1 VWNDGGAI
9 PRPPFSSAIR
19 LMKFGYCCL
28 ERASQIICR
37 ERSIWVKGTS
47 RNPGCHWEGLNFL
60 HSPHCKLS
68 STRQQY
74 CLVLA
79 GEQWFPYF
87 SGAQDV
93 RFCEDMVLS
102 RRSNPLLLTF
112 GAAKDVRMNRGTIAQ
127 SAARKFKQ
135 LWSARRA

>member
-19 LMKFGYCCL
+19 LVKFGYCCL

-37 ERSIWVKGTS
+37 ERSTWVKGTS
-47 RNPGCHWEGLNFL
+47 SNPGCHWEELNFL
-60 HSPHCKLS
+60 HSSHCKSS

-79 GEQWFPYF
+79 GQPWFPYF

-93 RFCEDMVLS
+93 RFCDEAV
-102 RRSNPLLLTF
+102 PVLLTF
-112 GAAKDVRMNRGTIAQ
+112 GAVRINTGTIAQ
-127 SAARKFKQ
+127 AVARKCKQ

>member
-19 LMKFGYCCL
+19 LMMFGYCCL

-37 ERSIWVKGTS
+37 ERPIWVKGTS
-47 RNPGCHWEGLNFL
+47 YSPGCHWEGLNFL
-60 HSPHCKLS
+60 HSSHCKLS

-74 CLVLA
+74 CLVPA

-93 RFCEDMVLS
+93 RFCEDMVL
-102 RRSNPLLLTF
+102 
-112 GAAKDVRMNRGTIAQ
+112 
-127 SAARKFKQ
+127 
-135 LWSARRA
+135 